1 MVISDFKYP
10 KYVEYQLGA
19 GKAYIPCGWAYN
31 YYESNRTTRKI
42 FSGLVYTYPIA
53 EYLITP
59 TSPSYFAETDYF
71 KVLQFPNGY
80 SIRMKFIAYSNGY
93 VDMMWRTFD
102 DQDNELGSGAVAGM
116 SGGRGSGSA
125 LLSDSYGSPF
135 ADFTA
140 CSVKVAGY
148 TNFPLN
154 TDVGVSAS
162 SFGFDAFFG
171 KTLNLYLPSGEVI
184 DEPVDYS
191 PKTIK
196 YLMTNYNTGGL
207 FRVSSFDD
215 LEAFMHSHGSGMPN
229 MKMWEDGPPN
239 ETDPSKPGG
248 GDGNY
253 NDDSDPID
261 FPTNP
266 QGGAMSC
273 GAVHAFLVE
282 TSTIQQ
288 LFQKLWSTNIFDYAT
303 WQKLVQNP
311 LDCIISLHG
320 LPITPDTGQNPAD
333 IYIGNFNTELSAPVI
348 SSQWHT
354 TSCGKLHLNKFFGTA
369 MDYSE
374 YTRIQIY
381 LPFSGIHDLAP
392 EDVQGSDIEVKYN
405 IDVLTGD
412 CVINVK
418 CGLSVL
424 YKFTGN
430 MKLTIPITARD
441 STALSAGITGVAGA
455 IGGAIKGGMA
465 GGAAGAI
472 AGGVTQGVLTT
483 AASVATRRV
492 NVSRSGN
499 LTGSLGL
506 MDEFRPYLIIHRP
519 QQSLASDYNK
529 FKGYPSNLTR
539 VLSSCSGYTEV
550 QHVHLTGISGATDTE
565 LKEIEQMLKAGVI
578 I

>member
-1 MVISDFKYP
+1 
-10 KYVEYQLGA
+10 
-19 GKAYIPCGWAYN
+19 
-31 YYESNRTTRKI
+31 
-42 FSGLVYTYPIA
+42 
-53 EYLITP
+53 
-59 TSPSYFAETDYF
+59 
-71 KVLQFPNGY
+71 
-80 SIRMKFIAYSNGY
+80 
-93 VDMMWRTFD
+93 
-102 DQDNELGSGAVAGM
+102 
-116 SGGRGSGSA
+116 
-125 LLSDSYGSPF
+125 
-135 ADFTA
+135 
-140 CSVKVAGY
+140 
-148 TNFPLN
+148 
-154 TDVGVSAS
+154 
-162 SFGFDAFFG
+162 
-171 KTLNLYLPSGEVI
+171 
-184 DEPVDYS
+184 
-191 PKTIK
+191 
-196 YLMTNYNTGGL
+196 
-207 FRVSSFDD
+207 
-215 LEAFMHSHGSGMPN
+215 
-229 MKMWEDGPPN
+229 
-239 ETDPSKPGG
+239 
-248 GDGNY
+248 
-253 NDDSDPID
+253 
-261 FPTNP
+261 
-266 QGGAMSC
+266 
-273 GAVHAFLVE
+273 
-282 TSTIQQ
+282 
-288 LFQKLWSTNIFDYAT
+288 
-303 WQKLVQNP
+303 
-311 LDCIISLHG
+311 
-320 LPITPDTGQNPAD
+320 
-333 IYIGNFNTELSAPVI
+333 
-348 SSQWHT
+348 
-354 TSCGKLHLNKFFGTA
+354 

-455 IGGAIKGGMA
+455 IGGAIKGGMT
-465 GGAAGAI
+465 GGVAGAI

-519 QQSLASDYNK
+519 QQSLATDYNK

-565 LKEIEQMLKAGVI
+565 LNEIEQMLKAGVI

>member
-1 MVISDFKYP
+1 MVIEDFKYP

-31 YYESNRTTRKI
+31 YYESNKTTRKI
-42 FSGLVYTYPIA
+42 YSALVYTYPIA

-59 TSPSYFAETDYF
+59 TSTSYFAETDYF
-71 KVLQFPNGY
+71 KVLLFPNGY
-80 SIRMKFIAYSNGY
+80 SIRMKFIAHNNGY
-93 VDMMWRTFD
+93 VDMIWRTFD

-116 SGGRGSGSA
+116 SGGRGSQA
-125 LLSDSYGSPF
+125 TLLSESYGTPF
-135 ADFTA
+135 SDFTV
-140 CSVKVAGY
+140 CTVKVAGY

-154 TDVGVSAS
+154 TDVGVSAV

-196 YLMTNYNTGGL
+196 YLMSNWNTGGL

-215 LEAFMHSHGSGMPN
+215 LESYMHSHGSGMPN

-239 ETDPSKPGG
+239 ETDPSRPGG

-261 FPTNP
+261 FPVDP

-273 GAVHAFLVE
+273 GAVHAFHVQV
-282 TSTIQQ
+282 STIQS

-311 LDCIISLHG
+311 LDCIVSLHA
-320 LPITPDTGQNPAD
+320 LPCAPETGSTSPN
-333 IYIGNFNTELSAPVI
+333 IFVGNFDTELTAPLI
-348 SSQWHT
+348 TSQWKDIT
-354 TSCGKLHLNKFFGTA
+354 CGKLHLNKFFGTA
-369 MDYSE
+369 MDYSS

-381 LPFSGIHDLAP
+381 LPFSGIHTLAP
-392 EDVQGSDIEVKYN
+392 EDVQGSDIEVKYK

-412 CVINVK
+412 CIINVK

-441 STALSAGITGVAGA
+441 SALLGAGLTGVAGVV
-455 IGGAIKGGMA
+455 GGAIKGGLA

-483 AASVATRRV
+483 AAAVATRKEDV
-492 NVSRSGN
+492 GRSGN
-499 LTGSLGL
+499 LTGSLGI

-519 QQSLASDYNK
+519 QQSLATNYNH
-529 FKGYPSNLTR
+529 FKGYPSNLTLT
-539 VLSSCSGYTEV
+539 LSACSGYTEV
-550 QHVHLTGISGATDTE
+550 EHIHLTGITGATDTE
-565 LKEIEQMLKAGVI
+565 LEMIENQLKAGVI